1 MAPAPFLR
9 TPSQMDSARFGGGV
23 RENLLRDPRY
33 PVHRIADKL
42 LPYLR
47 VLIEQFHPY
56 QVILF
61 GSYAYGEP
69 DEHSDVDL
77 LVVKEIKQ
85 SRLRDAVEI
94 QRAWFPLLLSG
105 PRLDI
110 QLLLESLDHR
120 SSRPVLRSSTA
131 EGGGNEAQISL
142 FSDSIRG
149 KDQSL
154 LTSAATFQIG
164 SNADISPS
172 QR

>member
-1 MAPAPFLR
+1 MASAPFLSA
-9 TPSQMDSARFGGGV
+9 PSEIASAWFEAQIH
-23 RENLLRDPRY
+23 ENLLRDPRY

-47 VLIEQFHPY
+47 VLIEQSHPY

-105 PRLDI
+105 PRLDV
-110 QLLLESLDHR
+110 QLLLESLDRHVR
-120 SSRPVLRSSTA
+120 RLASNEPYYCEIVSRGLPLGA
-131 EGGGNEAQISL
+131 CG
-142 FSDSIRG
+142 
-149 KDQSL
+149 
-154 LTSAATFQIG
+154 
-164 SNADISPS
+164 
-172 QR
+172 

>member
-1 MAPAPFLR
+1 MAPAPLIIA
-9 TPSQMDSARFGGGV
+9 PSEMDSARIETGI

-47 VLIEQFHPY
+47 VLIDQFHPDH
-56 QVILF
+56 VILF

-94 QRAWFPLLLSG
+94 QRAWFPLLLSSS
-105 PRLDI
+105 RLDV
-110 QLLLESLDHR
+110 QLLLESLDRHAR
-120 SSRPVLRSSTA
+120 RLASNEPYYCEIVSRGLPMGDCR
-131 EGGGNEAQISL
+131 
-142 FSDSIRG
+142 
-149 KDQSL
+149 
-154 LTSAATFQIG
+154 
-164 SNADISPS
+164 
-172 QR
+172 

>member
-1 MAPAPFLR
+1 MASAHFLSSPTEINSAPIE
-9 TPSQMDSARFGGGV
+9 ARIH
-23 RENLLRDPRY
+23 ENFLRDPRY

-47 VLIEQFHPY
+47 VLIERFHPSR
-56 QVILF
+56 VILF

-77 LVVKEIKQ
+77 LVIKEIKQ

-110 QLLLESLDHR
+110 QVLLESLDRHVR
-120 SSRPVLRSSTA
+120 RLASNEPYYCEIVSRGLPLV
-131 EGGGNEAQISL
+131 
-142 FSDSIRG
+142 
-149 KDQSL
+149 
-154 LTSAATFQIG
+154 G
-164 SNADISPS
+164 S
-172 QR
+172 R